1 MMAGFLLKLFLFLPT
16 ILFSYS
22 LVLLIISFLPFKP
35 KQIQLKYQ
43 DKYIE
48 NIAVVPAHNEE
59 NVILNILIDLL
70 VVGFDK
76 IYVLLDDCNDNTK
89 NLILNLGFDVNIY
102 EDNLHSKSK
111 MLSKYLPFI
120 SQDNPNAFIWIFDS
134 DNRIIQKD
142 FLNIANQYDYDV
154 LQLYCSNKITLN
166 NPLSFIYSILYE
178 YFRAINRAFTILGFG
193 SVLGGS
199 GMRFKASV
207 INKYGFSVSSLT
219 DDLEYTLK
227 LPLKV
232 FYLDTLQVIQE
243 VPHNVKD
250 MFFQLSRW
258 IKGNIQNFFISV
270 RKPHIFLI
278 LLGIFVNIVFLPL
291 YLLTTFFNPVNLFIN
306 ALFLILWNIRRLE
319 NILGVPIYLLFF
331 IPLLLFIYFYSVIT
345 YHNKAWIKTP
355 HLGGAV

>member
-1 MMAGFLLKLFLFLPT
+1 MLVGFLLKLFLFLPT
-16 ILFSYS
+16 ILFSYAI
-22 LVLLIISFLPFKP
+22 VLLIISFLPLKL
-35 KQIQLKYQ
+35 KQKHQENLPV
-43 DKYIE
+43 

-142 FLNIANQYDYDV
+142 FLSIANNYDFDV
-154 LQLYCSNKITLN
+154 FQVYCSNKININ

-178 YFRAINRAFTILGFG
+178 YFRSINRAFTILGFG

-199 GMRFKASV
+199 GMRIKASV
-207 INKYGFSVSSLT
+207 INNYGFSVNTLT

-232 FYLDTLQVIQE
+232 VYLDTLQVIQE
-243 VPHNVKD
+243 VPNTIKD

-278 LLGIFVNIVFLPL
+278 LLGIFVNMFFLPL
-291 YLLTTFFNPVNLFIN
+291 YLLTTYFNPINLFIN
-306 ALFLILWNIRRLE
+306 AFFLVFWNIRRLE
-319 NILGVPIYLLFF
+319 NVLGIPIYFLFF
-331 IPLLLFIYFYSVIT
+331 IPILTIIYFYAIIT
-345 YHNKAWIKTP
+345 YNNKQWIRTQ
-355 HLGGAV
+355 HLGGAI

>member
-1 MMAGFLLKLFLFLPT
+1 MAGFLLKLFLFLPT
-16 ILFSYS
+16 LLFSYS
-22 LVLLIISFLPFKP
+22 LVLLIISFLPLKL
-35 KQIQLKYQ
+35 KQKHQ
-43 DKYIE
+43 DDLSF

-70 VVGFDK
+70 ITGFDD

-89 NLILNLGFDVNIY
+89 KLVLDLGFDVHIF

-111 MLSKYLPFI
+111 MLSKYLPI
-120 SQDNPNAFIWIFDS
+120 IAKDNPNSYIWVFDA

-142 FLNIANQYDYDV
+142 FLNISNQYDYDV
-154 LQLYCSNKITLN
+154 LQVYCSNKITLN

-199 GMRFKASV
+199 GMRLKASI

-227 LPLKV
+227 LPVKV
-232 FYLDTLQVIQE
+232 FYLDSLQVIQE
-243 VPHNVKD
+243 VPHSIKA
-250 MFFQLSRW
+250 MFLQLSRW
-258 IKGNIQNFFISV
+258 LKGNIQNFLISL

-278 LLGIFVNIVFLPL
+278 LLGIFVNMFFLPL
-291 YLLTTFFNPVNLFIN
+291 YLFTTYFNPINLFIN
-306 ALFLILWNIRRLE
+306 ALFLVFWNVRRFE
-319 NILGVPIYLLFF
+319 NILGVLIYLLFF
-331 IPLLLFIYFYSVIT
+331 IPLLMFIYVYSLIT
-345 YHNKAWIKTP
+345 YKNKKWIKTP
-355 HLGGAV
+355 HLGGAI